1 MLRATVR
8 CVLAVA
14 SIAVLAT
21 VAHAAGKATVRGA
34 EAVNVR
40 RAPDPDSAA
49 VATLPK
55 GTVVKVERV
64 VGGWALATLDS
75 GQQGYIKAVFL
86 ALPAGIEVVALETAS
101 PGRTPPTAPSAPPTT
116 AAVSPPDAIP
126 AARSEPGGRD
136 ELERELGQLR
146 DRLAALESAVVST
159 PGNATPVARSEGG
172 ETAPSDGSL
181 SGGAPTRVMGV
192 LRPTAAPPPE
202 SQEIGPS
209 LALAGVGLVIGFLLG
224 AVYGQRQERK
234 RRSRVRF

>member
-21 VAHAAGKATVRGA
+21 VAHAAGRATVRGA

-49 VATLPK
+49 LATLPK

-64 VGGWALATLDS
+64 VGGWALATLDN

-101 PGRTPPTAPSAPPTT
+101 PGRTAPTTPSAPPTDT
-116 AAVSPPDAIP
+116 AVSPPGATP
-126 AARSEPGGRD
+126 ETRSEAGRRD
-136 ELERELGQLR
+136 DLERELGQLR
-146 DRLAALESAVVST
+146 DRLAALESAVALT
-159 PGNATPVARSEGG
+159 PASATPVARSEGG
-172 ETAPSDGSL
+172 EAAPSEGVL
-181 SGGAPTRVMGV
+181 SGSAPTRVAGV
-192 LRPTAAPPPE
+192 LRPTPAQPPE

-209 LALAGVGLVIGFLLG
+209 LALAGVGVVVGFLLG